1 LPCRIC
7 CVLSIT
13 QVFVDQSYWQC
24 AIAAT
29 PTASWK
35 GYLLGGLC
43 WFAIPFSLATSL
55 GLASVALSLP
65 ITLDESNLGLV
76 PPAVAKHLM
85 GTGGCLLILI
95 MLFMAVVSTGA
106 AELIAVSSVI
116 AYDVYRTYINPRA
129 TGKQIVD
136 LSRVVI
142 VIFGLIMG
150 VLGIVLNKI
159 GIGLG
164 WLYLFMGVLIGSAV
178 FPVAFSISWRKCSA
192 AGAISGALGG
202 LVLGLGSWL
211 AYAGFD
217 GGVSVKNTGRDEIML
232 TGNLFAI
239 LGGGLIC
246 TVVSLIKPDN
256 CDWTST
262 RSIALIEEDPH
273 ASLTKESEEDLERA
287 MRLICMWGFGV
298 TILLIVIWPILTLPV
313 RAFPKGYFIFWVTIS
328 IVWGILA
335 TIAMVVL
342 PVWESRSGIL
352 RVLMLK
358 RKVPKTLGDDVVDEK
373 ESAAPADVS
382 GDAN

>member
-1 LPCRIC
+1 
-7 CVLSIT
+7 
-13 QVFVDQSYWQC
+13 
-24 AIAAT
+24 
-29 PTASWK
+29 
-35 GYLLGGLC
+35 
-43 WFAIPFSLATSL
+43 
-55 GLASVALSLP
+55 
-65 ITLDESNLGLV
+65 
-76 PPAVAKHLM
+76 M

-106 AELIAVSSVI
+106 AELIAVSSVV

-178 FPVAFSISWRKCSA
+178 FPVAFSISWRRCSA

-298 TILLIVIWPILTLPV
+298 TILLILVWPILTLPV
-313 RAFPKGYFIFWVTIS
+313 RAFPKSYFIFWVTIS
-328 IVWGILA
+328 LVWGILA

-342 PVWESRSGIL
+342 PVWESRAGIL

-373 ESAAPADVS
+373 ESAASADVS